1 MATKKKTQPIDITKT
16 GALTGSQLQQINN
29 TPFTNQEAQTY
40 NDLNKL
46 FHSSI
51 NWESTRDPSK
61 NKEGYVYNPALES
74 DRGKGG
80 WGTSMFDEP
89 VIGDDEVDSWEDKRA
104 EAEPWYAKAASGIL
118 KAGVLTGTTFVGGT
132 VGLLYGIEEA
142 IRDTITNDAKGDTW
156 DRFLTHT
163 SKIWDNEVMNW
174 MDDINKKSEEY
185 LPNYYTRDE
194 LDSPW
199 YTNILSSN
207 FLFDK
212 VIKNVGFTI
221 GAAYSGGV
229 YSKLLGAAAKG
240 LGAARTLASGA
251 KVTEEAID
259 AGRKA
264 MQASNMTNHA
274 KNVMGGF
281 FSALSEGAVEANN
294 GASEF
299 VSNQRLGVDND
310 ARERFEEA
318 QMEYLMNKGKALVP
332 VQNPDGTTTYQDPA
346 WTKYQKTLESI
357 KKAKEAAY
365 AKIDQDKSLMGTTDM
380 LMNLPLLWGNDV
392 LMFSKLY
399 SGGWKAARRSANA
412 EVKATK
418 DAYKRAAAQVKS
430 GENPKALKSLKKVVE
445 KAKKTGFQGLTDTE
459 KSMVELADKGSFMS
473 GPGEYI
479 ATKLGG
485 KYGGAAYTALSPVVR
500 EGNEEM
506 AQSMAQIAAGE
517 YYGADVKDAFN
528 ASIDPKATKEAISW
542 WEANRRAMAQTYGDP
557 NAWEEGFIGGLT
569 GLLGSPSFLKSF
581 NSNGKW
587 VQWNGGT
594 IQETKEYLEKYAKR
608 DAQIAGVNAAIKR
621 PEFAKRLS
629 HFIAQTYYDDA
640 KKQAVMLDDK
650 KAYEDAETASI
661 LEDIQYFRNTNSMDL
676 LKTAVKNAG
685 LEIDDDSIQQIL
697 DSTVQDHSSSNN
709 KKIQEELDKVRAER
723 DQKEVDLHGV
733 MADLHKQHYDQT
745 AQKLGLSAEDAAY
758 IDTWR
763 SAAQEYDRQNPT
775 FPTKTYN
782 AEGQQV
788 EDENWMKD
796 PDTGNFRVKGIEDR
810 MEEAYQ
816 RDVDASEDI
825 SKLQREIQD
834 LNTKENTLQA
844 QLNNAPASRATSPYI
859 KSDGSVMT
867 LEEARE
873 DLQKRRKRVEQLID
887 AVDDAYDGI
896 DSATGQ
902 FLTDEQLST
911 LVWHKVH
918 MQDWAERANSIYSDM
933 YGFFSTLE
941 KKFADRGMSLD
952 EQIKEF
958 GRLEGTPYGG
968 LLTAMKKAAA
978 GNKKAQKH
986 LQSVRAIFNKIKQTA
1001 EVYGENSN
1009 KNLGIVFAQA
1019 IANSKK
1025 VKNEDG
1031 TESDKTE
1038 GEEFLKFLQDLID
1051 LDDIYYPTTEA
1062 KSNAKKNIAD
1072 LLRIGKSYTQYNEL
1086 LKEYFKNP
1094 QKIDEAQQ
1102 KAVEEAQTEH
1112 NKGTLQKIKDRFDWK
1127 ATIVDIAET
1136 WNDNRKEIQG
1146 AGGIEAF
1153 KKILSEKESKL
1164 LDKALE
1170 FLDQVKSTL
1179 DDFDAEDNDKGVPE
1193 KAVEEYLKA
1202 ACSDADENSDIK
1214 QTIANALADTETF
1227 GNFLEGQGIVEDDVS
1242 ALTEMAA
1249 DIAHNIVEESGE
1261 EEKII
1266 GRGQGAEKTSV
1277 DPFSKEDLEKHGT
1290 ESSDEINNDD
1300 IVDGDVGEQQLNR
1313 DTPWEYFSL
1322 VSPTSDGHYN
1332 YPILVSSPN
1341 VDIYDK
1347 FFEQWYPTNNRE
1359 TTPLIYGSAPITS
1372 GWYTFS
1378 HDYGTHYVKQYEN
1391 GGKYVLSFKEGLTE
1405 FQKKQIEK
1413 LFENAPD
1420 VSSRDAIKAFENAV
1434 FDILENPIDLSESD
1448 DEDYDPEEG
1457 ERFEDIAEN
1466 EAIPDSA
1473 KTANKIQK
1481 TLDGQKQRATG
1492 TESGQP
1498 GYENRS
1504 PISQYSL
1511 LKGDRVGFITYIQRL
1526 EENLDKKNPT
1536 MFPNGWRDSFE
1547 KRQKYLEYTKA
1558 VYQYLTDNGAF
1569 EYVSKHLKEGD
1580 TISFKVD
1587 QDLNDSIGNGHKVVV
1602 MTVKNG
1608 DKDQVI
1614 GILPGDVEHTIW
1626 EHQTAAWKK
1635 ARTSQHKPL
1644 IRMYE
1649 ECLKQQE
1656 EKGSID
1662 ITTTVNDLMQ
1672 GDLPRDPGGVNHTV
1686 AEIFDT
1692 ETPIFGIVN
1701 KDGKIITGNDTIDA
1715 GDQIL
1720 GQENNAAPGTVF
1732 VLVPSAGN
1740 KYIPALVY
1748 STPIKDLTKNSDYIQ
1763 DLITTLNDIVNDS
1776 ANLSFNGP
1784 ETKHIIGD
1792 LMKDIPAVISQIRWY
1807 NSEGKTVTSRNDA
1820 THLGITVALDST
1832 KTVKG
1837 KDGTTVIVH
1846 NKKVVKIP
1854 LHRDVDGKIALNDD
1868 EVFNAI
1874 QEMAASHGPKNRPN
1888 ATVPFNRKHLFD
1900 ASKREKYSKSRAQ
1913 YFYTNLALGGLGT
1926 HTKNDWFTFNIPDQ
1940 FNQKAPIERK
1950 PSSVAIL
1957 PSGFY
1962 VTSGKV
1968 LYADKNGDIHEGDA
1982 NGRLLNKA
1990 ETDKLGLTTDLS
2002 LVSWAKDKTNMNIPT
2017 PEASSEEWIKFGI
2030 SVGKALKDVVTA
2042 NAMPTYLQEL
2052 GLEAANIRAVMA
2064 ELARLEVPTSLVKE
2078 NTTPEEQPTT
2088 DTSSKESDALKKAKA
2103 RQAAVQATLEKPKE
2117 SVSSK
2122 KSSSNNP
2129 ASKLLMGISNGKGKT
2144 AKMSITPETAA
2155 EKRGTLQQ
2163 HQEAMH
2169 LVAAMFPTLNLEAR
2183 TRLVDSITMSLD
2195 IDGNPVKAYGLFKNG
2210 VIEILREGAPRGVIY
2225 HEAFHAVMS
2234 YIFTRDESRK
2244 ILDEAKL
2251 QWGNLDD
2258 VELEEHLAEAFRK
2271 FMIGIQDKSL
2281 KGRIKTF
2288 FKKMLHVINNFRG
2301 KQNDLDTLFWNM
2313 YNGKYSTRPVLPY
2326 SQNIREQENEE
2337 FFRKLHEHREAKVA
2351 YSNLDQEAKD
2361 YIRAR
2366 HMSILEY
2373 EHLPVDAKENLLHC
2387 MA

>member
-29 TPFTNQEAQTY
+29 TPFTDQETQTY

-46 FHSSI
+46 FHSSV

-89 VIGDDEVDSWEDKRA
+89 VIGDDEVDSWEDRRA

-163 SKIWDNEVMNW
+163 SKVWDNGVMNW
-174 MDDINKKSEEY
+174 LDDINKASEEY

-310 ARERFEEA
+310 ARERFEQA

-365 AKIDQDKSLMGTTDM
+365 AKIDQDRSLMGTTDM

-430 GENPKALKSLKKVVE
+430 GENPEAIKSLEKVVE

-459 KSMVELADKGSFMS
+459 KSMVELADKGSFMN

-621 PEFAKRLS
+621 PEFATRLS

-685 LEIDDDSIQQIL
+685 QETDDESIQEIL

-709 KKIQEELDKVRAER
+709 KKIQEELDKVRAEMS
-723 DQKEVDLHGV
+723 QKWGTIRKMKDDLRN
-733 MADLHKQHYDQT
+733 KHYDIL
-745 AQKLGLSAEDAAY
+745 AQKLGLSSEEVADSN
-758 IDTWR
+758 TR
-763 SAAQEYDRQNPT
+763 KQAAQEYDRQNTATPI
-775 FPTKTYN
+775 KTYN

-788 EDENWMKD
+788 QDENWMYD
-796 PDTGNFRVKGIEDR
+796 PSTDNFRVKGIEDR
-810 MEEAYQ
+810 MEEEYQ
-816 RDVDASEDI
+816 RDVYASKDI
-825 SKLQREIQD
+825 DKAYRELSN

-873 DLQKRRKRVEQLID
+873 DLKKRRERVEQLID

-902 FLTDEQLST
+902 FLTDEQLNT

-941 KKFADRGMSLD
+941 QKFADRGMNLD
-952 EQIKEF
+952 EQIKAF

-968 LLTAMKKAAA
+968 LLTVMKEAAA

-986 LQSVRAIFNKIKQTA
+986 LQSVRSIFNKIKQTA
-1001 EVYGENSN
+1001 EAYGEDSN

-1051 LDDIYYPTTEA
+1051 LDDVYYPTTDA
-1062 KSNAKKNIAD
+1062 KSNAKTNIAD
-1072 LLRIGKSYTQYNEL
+1072 LLRIGKSYTQYNDL

-1127 ATIVDIAET
+1127 ATIVDIAQT
-1136 WNDNRKEIQG
+1136 WNDNRKEIQA

-1179 DDFDAEDNDKGVPE
+1179 DDFDAEDNDKGIPE
-1193 KAVEEYLKA
+1193 EALEEYLKD
-1202 ACSDADENSDIK
+1202 ACSDADENTDIK
-1214 QTIANALADTETF
+1214 QTITNALADTETL
-1227 GNFLEGQGIVEDDVS
+1227 GNFLEGQGIVEDDVE
-1242 ALTEMAA
+1242 ALTGMAA
-1249 DIAHNIVEESGE
+1249 NIAHNIVEKSNA
-1261 EEKII
+1261 EEKLIKS
-1266 GRGQGAEKTSV
+1266 GQGTETSSV
-1277 DPFSKEDLEKHGT
+1277 DPFSKTELEKQGV

-1300 IVDGDVGEQQLNR
+1300 IVDGDTGEQRLNR

-1322 VSPTSDGHYN
+1322 ISPASDGHYDFST
-1332 YPILVSSPN
+1332 LVASPD
-1341 VDIYDK
+1341 VEIYDK
-1347 FFEQWYPTNNRE
+1347 FFEQWYPKNNRE
-1359 TTPLIYGSAPITS
+1359 TTPLMYGSAPITS
-1372 GWYTFS
+1372 GWYTFP
-1378 HDYGTHYVKQYEN
+1378 HDYGTHYIRQYEN
-1391 GGKYVLSFKEGLTE
+1391 GDRYMLSFKNNLTE
-1405 FQKKQIEK
+1405 FQRKQIEK
-1413 LFENAPD
+1413 LFDNAPD
-1420 VSSRDAIKAFENAV
+1420 VSSRDAAKAFENAV
-1434 FDILENPIDLSESD
+1434 FDILENPIDFSESD
-1448 DEDYDPEEG
+1448 DVDYDPEEG
-1457 ERFEDIAEN
+1457 EKFEEVDEAR
-1466 EAIPDSA
+1466 AIPDNE

-1481 TLDGQKQRATG
+1481 TLDKKQQGVTG
-1492 TESGQP
+1492 TESGNP

-1504 PISQYSL
+1504 PISQYSIR
-1511 LKGDRVGFITYIQRL
+1511 KGDRVGFITYIQRL
-1526 EENLDKKNPT
+1526 EENLDVRNSG
-1536 MFPNGWRDSFE
+1536 MFPAGWRSTIE
-1547 KRQKYLEYTKA
+1547 KRKEYLEYTKA
-1558 VYQYLTDNGAF
+1558 VYQYLIDNGTF

-1587 QDLNDSIGNGHKVVV
+1587 QGLNDSIGNGHKVVV
-1602 MTVKNG
+1602 MTVKDG

-1614 GILPGDVEHTIW
+1614 GILPGDVEHTRW
-1626 EHQTAAWKK
+1626 KSETATWKK
-1635 ARTSQHKPL
+1635 ARASQHEPL

-1656 EKGSID
+1656 ESGKID
-1662 ITTTVNDLMQ
+1662 ITTTVDSLMQ
-1672 GDLPRDPGGVNHTV
+1672 GDLPRDSGGLNHTV
-1686 AEIFDT
+1686 AEIFGE
-1692 ETPIFGIVN
+1692 ETPIFGVVN
-1701 KDGKIITGNDTIDA
+1701 KDGKIITGNTTIDE
-1715 GDQIL
+1715 GGQIL
-1720 GQENNAAPGTVF
+1720 GQENGATPGTVF

-1740 KYIPALVY
+1740 VYIPALVY
-1748 STPIKDLTKNSDYIQ
+1748 STPIRDLTKNSDYIQ
-1763 DLITTLNDIVNDS
+1763 DLIATLNNIVNDPT
-1776 ANLSFNGP
+1776 NLSFNGS
-1784 ETKHIIGD
+1784 ETKHTIGA

-1807 NSEGKTVTSRNDA
+1807 NSEGKTVASRNDA

-1837 KDGTTVIVH
+1837 KDGAKVTVH
-1846 NKKVVKIP
+1846 TKKVVKIP
-1854 LHRDVDGKIALNDD
+1854 LHKDAEGKITLDD
-1868 EVFNAI
+1868 NEVFDAI
-1874 QEMAASHGPKNRPN
+1874 QEMAASHNPKNRSS
-1888 ATVPFNRKHLFD
+1888 ATVPFNRKHLVD
-1900 ASKREKYSKSRAQ
+1900 ASEREKYSKSRAQ
-1913 YFYTNLALGGLGT
+1913 YFYTNLVLGGLGT
-1926 HTKNDWFTFNIPDQ
+1926 HTKNDWFTFDIPSQ
-1940 FNQKAPIERK
+1940 FNQKTPIERK
-1950 PSSVAIL
+1950 PS
-1957 PSGFY
+1957 PSTATSPGFY

-1968 LYADKNGDIHEGDA
+1968 VYVDKEGSIHEGDA
-1982 NGRLLNKA
+1982 SGKILNKA
-1990 ETDKLGLTTDLS
+1990 ETDKLGLTSDLS
-2002 LVSWAKDKTNMNIPT
+2002 LADWSKSATNMSTPT
-2017 PEASSEEWIKFGI
+2017 SNASSEEWVKYGI
-2030 SVGKALKDVVTA
+2030 SVGKALKNVATTDT
-2042 NAMPTYLQEL
+2042 MPKYLQEL
-2052 GLEAANIRAVMA
+2052 GLEATDIKAVMD
-2064 ELARLEVPTSLVKE
+2064 ELNKPEVPTSPTKE
-2078 NTTPEEQPTT
+2078 SAAPEGQPVS
-2088 DTSSKESDALKKAKA
+2088 DASSKESDIEKQIEDELKAIEN
-2103 RQAAVQATLEKPKE
+2103 TYG
-2117 SVSSK
+2117 
-2122 KSSSNNP
+2122 NP
-2129 ASKLLMGISNGKGKT
+2129 AEGTSTEETPSNKRTSRLRNRLGGYNK
-2144 AKMSITPETAA
+2144 AMSITPETAA
-2155 EKRGTLQQ
+2155 EKKGTLQQ

-2183 TRLVDSITMSLD
+2183 TRLVDSVTMSLD

-2244 ILDEAKL
+2244 ILDEAKM

-2326 SQNIREQENEE
+2326 SQNIREQENKE
-2337 FFRKLHEHREAKVA
+2337 FFKKLHEHREAKVA

-2366 HMSILEY
+2366 HMSIIEY

-2387 MA
+2387 MV

>member
-29 TPFTNQEAQTY
+29 TPFTDQETQTY

-46 FHSSI
+46 FHSSV

-89 VIGDDEVDSWEDKRA
+89 VISDDEVDSWEDRRA

-118 KAGVLTGTTFVGGT
+118 KAGVLTGTTFAGGT

-163 SKIWDNEVMNW
+163 SKVWDNGVMNW
-174 MDDINKKSEEY
+174 LDDVNKASEEY

-251 KVTEEAID
+251 KITEEAID

-299 VSNQRLGVDND
+299 VSNQRQGVDND
-310 ARERFEEA
+310 ARQKFEEA

-365 AKIDQDKSLMGTTDM
+365 AKIEQDRSLMGTTDM

-430 GENPKALKSLKKVVE
+430 GENPEAIKSLKEVVE
-445 KAKKTGFQGLTDTE
+445 KAKKTGFQGLTDAE
-459 KSMVELADKGSFMS
+459 KSMVELADKGSFMN

-485 KYGGAAYTALSPVVR
+485 KYGGAAYTALSPMVR

-569 GLLGSPSFLKSF
+569 GLMGSPSFLKSF

-621 PEFAKRLS
+621 PEFATRLS

-685 LEIDDDSIQQIL
+685 LEIDDDSIQEIL

-709 KKIQEELDKVRAER
+709 KKVQEELDEVRTQI
-723 DQKEVDLHGV
+723 DQKEVELHERLSDLHR
-733 MADLHKQHYDQT
+733 KHYDSTSQE
-745 AQKLGLSAEDAAY
+745 LGLSAEEAAD

-763 SAAQEYDRQNPT
+763 QAAQEHDRQNTATPI
-775 FPTKTYN
+775 KTYN

-788 EDENWMKD
+788 QDENWMYD
-796 PDTGNFRVKGIEDR
+796 PSTGNFRVKGIEDR
-810 MEEAYQ
+810 MEEEYQ
-816 RDVDASEDI
+816 RDVDASPDI
-825 SKLQREIQD
+825 NQLQTEID
-834 LNTKENTLQA
+834 NLKNKETTLQA

-873 DLQKRRKRVEQLID
+873 DLKKRRERVEQLID

-902 FLTDEQLST
+902 FLTDEQLNT

-918 MQDWAERANSIYSDM
+918 MQDWAERANSIYSNM

-941 KKFADRGMSLD
+941 QKFADRGMNLD
-952 EQIKEF
+952 EQIKAF

-968 LLTAMKKAAA
+968 LLTVMKEAAA

-986 LQSVRAIFNKIKQTA
+986 LQSVRSIFNKIKQTA
-1001 EVYGENSN
+1001 EAYGEDSN

-1019 IANSKK
+1019 IANFKK

-1051 LDDIYYPTTEA
+1051 LDDVYYPTTDA

-1072 LLRIGKSYTQYNEL
+1072 LLRIGKSYTQYNDL

-1094 QKIDEAQQ
+1094 QKIDEVQQ

-1112 NKGTLQKIKDRFDWK
+1112 NKGTLQKIKDRFNWK
-1127 ATIVDIAET
+1127 ATIVDIAQT
-1136 WNDNRKEIQG
+1136 WNDNRKEIQA

-1153 KKILSEKESKL
+1153 KKILSEQESKL

-1179 DDFDAEDNDKGVPE
+1179 DDFDAEDNDKGIPE
-1193 KAVEEYLKA
+1193 EALEEYLKD
-1202 ACSDADENSDIK
+1202 ACSDADENTDIK
-1214 QTIANALADTETF
+1214 QAISNALADTETL
-1227 GNFLEGQGIVEDDVS
+1227 GNFLEGQGIVEDDVE
-1242 ALTEMAA
+1242 ALTGMAA
-1249 DIAHNIVEESGE
+1249 NIAHNIVEKSNA
-1261 EEKII
+1261 EKELIK
-1266 GRGQGAEKTSV
+1266 RGQGAETSSA
-1277 DPFSKEDLEKHGT
+1277 DSFSETDLQKHGT

-1300 IVDGDVGEQQLNR
+1300 IVDGDTGEQQLNR
-1313 DTPWEYFSL
+1313 DAPWEYFSL
-1322 VSPTSDGHYN
+1322 ASPTSD
-1332 YPILVSSPN
+1332 
-1341 VDIYDK
+1341 DK
-1347 FFEQWYPTNNRE
+1347 YKFSTLIACADVEKFDKLFEQWYPSGNRE
-1359 TTPLIYGSAPITS
+1359 TTPLMYGSAPITT

-1378 HDYGTHYVKQYEN
+1378 HDYGTHYVRQYEN
-1391 GGKYVLSFKEGLTE
+1391 GDRYVLSFKDNLTE
-1405 FQKKQIEK
+1405 FQRKQIEK
-1413 LFENAPD
+1413 LFDNAPD
-1420 VSSRDAIKAFENAV
+1420 VSSRDTAKAFENAV
-1434 FDILENPIDLSESD
+1434 FDILENPIDFSESD

-1457 ERFEDIAEN
+1457 EKFDEIAEN
-1466 EAIPDSA
+1466 DAIPDSK
-1473 KTANKIQK
+1473 KTADKIQK
-1481 TLDGQKQRATG
+1481 TLDTKQQGVTG
-1492 TESGQP
+1492 TESGNP

-1511 LKGDRVGFITYIQRL
+1511 WNTDRVGFVTYIQRL
-1526 EENLDKKNPT
+1526 EGDLDKGKFFPVGWKNT
-1536 MFPNGWRDSFE
+1536 ID
-1547 KRQKYLEYTKA
+1547 KRKEYLEYTKA

-1580 TISFKVD
+1580 TISFRVD
-1587 QDLNDSIGNGHKVVV
+1587 QNLNDSIGNGHKVVV

-1626 EHQTAAWKK
+1626 NHQTAAWKK
-1635 ARTSQHKPL
+1635 ARASQHEPL

-1656 EKGSID
+1656 ESGKID
-1662 ITTTVNDLMQ
+1662 ITTTVDSLMQ
-1672 GDLPRDPGGVNHTV
+1672 GDLPRDPGGLNHTV
-1686 AEIFDT
+1686 AEIFGE
-1692 ETPIFGIVN
+1692 ETPIFGVVN
-1701 KDGKIITGNDTIDA
+1701 KDGKIITGNDSIDE
-1715 GDQIL
+1715 GGQIL
-1720 GQENNAAPGTVF
+1720 GQENGATPGTVF

-1740 KYIPALVY
+1740 VYIPALVY
-1748 STPIKDLTKNSDYIQ
+1748 STPIRDLTKDSDYIQ
-1763 DLITTLNDIVNDS
+1763 DLITTLNDIVNNPT
-1776 ANLSFNGP
+1776 NLSFNGP
-1784 ETKHIIGD
+1784 ETKHIIGA

-1807 NSEGKTVTSRNDA
+1807 NSEGKTVASRNDA

-1837 KDGTTVIVH
+1837 KDGTKVTVH

-1854 LHRDVDGKIALNDD
+1854 LHKDAEGKITLDD
-1868 EVFNAI
+1868 NEVFDAI
-1874 QEMAASHGPKNRPN
+1874 QEMAASHKPKNRPS

-1926 HTKNDWFTFNIPDQ
+1926 HTKNDWFTFDIPSQ
-1940 FNQKAPIERK
+1940 FAQKAPIERK
-1950 PSSVAIL
+1950 PSPSVVTS
-1957 PSGFY
+1957 PGFY
-1962 VTSGKV
+1962 VTPGKV
-1968 LYADKNGDIHEGDA
+1968 VYADKEGNIHEGDA
-1982 NGRLLNKA
+1982 NGKILNKA
-1990 ETDKLGLTTDLS
+1990 ETDKLGLTSDLS
-2002 LVSWAKDKTNMNIPT
+2002 LVNWAMDQTNMGLPA
-2017 PEASSEEWIKFGI
+2017 PRASSEEWVKFGMA
-2030 SVGKALKDVVTA
+2030 VGKALKDVVATD
-2042 NAMPTYLQEL
+2042 AMPKYLREL
-2052 GLEAANIRAVMA
+2052 GLEDADIKAVID
-2064 ELARLEVPTSLVKE
+2064 ELNKPETPTSPAKE
-2078 NTTPEEQPTT
+2078 NTTPEEQPTIDT
-2088 DTSSKESDALKKAKA
+2088 SSEQSDIEKQIEAELKAIENTYGNPAEETSSKE
-2103 RQAAVQATLEKPKE
+2103 TP
-2117 SVSSK
+2117 
-2122 KSSSNNP
+2122 SNKRPSRLRNRLSGHR
-2129 ASKLLMGISNGKGKT
+2129 A
-2144 AKMSITPETAA
+2144 MSITPETAT
-2155 EKRGTLQQ
+2155 ERKGTLQQ

-2210 VIEILREGAPRGVIY
+2210 VIEILREGAPRGVMY

-2234 YIFTRDESRK
+2234 YIFTRDESKK
-2244 ILDEAKL
+2244 ILDEAKM
-2251 QWGNLDD
+2251 QWGNLDN

-2326 SQNIREQENEE
+2326 SQNIREQENKE
-2337 FFRKLHEHREAKVA
+2337 FFKKLHEHREAKVA

-2366 HMSILEY
+2366 HMSIIEY

-2387 MA
+2387 MV